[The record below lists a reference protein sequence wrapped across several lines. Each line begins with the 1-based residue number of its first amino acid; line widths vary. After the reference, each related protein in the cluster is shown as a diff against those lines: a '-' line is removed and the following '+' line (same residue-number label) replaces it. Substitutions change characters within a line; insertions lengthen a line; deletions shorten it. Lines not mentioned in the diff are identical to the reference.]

1 MKSTIVA
8 VVWVLLFLIFG
19 FYIDHRVENF
29 GQDYIQDVEATY
41 RVVYEQDWDKS
52 DKMLDDLFDKIKT
65 QRDLWL
71 KVLNHQYYDDIQ
83 LELNLVKNA
92 IYCKN
97 KIRALEGL
105 ERVKSILLN
114 IIDDEKCNFNYIF

>member
-1 MKSTIVA
+1 MES
-8 VVWVLLFLIFG
+8 FG
-19 FYIDHRVENF
+19 TEYIDE
-29 GQDYIQDVEATY
+29 IESTY
-41 RVVYEQDWDKS
+41 YVVHEGDWTKS
-52 DKMLDDLFDKIKT
+52 DKMVDDLSKKLET

-92 IYCKN
+92 IYCEN

-105 ERVKSILLN
+105 EKTKSILLN
-114 IIDDEKCNFNYIF
+114 IIDDEKCNLNYIF

>member
-1 MKSTIVA
+1 MRSTIISLTW
-8 VVWVLLFLIFG
+8 VVLFIFFG
-19 FYIDHRVENF
+19 IYIDNKVESF
-29 GQDYIQDVEATY
+29 GMDYIEDIEAAY
-41 RVVYEQDWDKS
+41 YVVHEGEWTKS
-52 DKMLDDLFDKIKT
+52 DDMVDNLSKKLET

-97 KIRALEGL
+97 KIRVLEGL
-105 ERVKSILLN
+105 EKTKSILLN
-114 IIDDEKCNFNYIF
+114 IIDDEKCNLNYIF

>member
-1 MKSTIVA
+1 MRSTIISLT
-8 VVWVLLFLIFG
+8 WVILFIFFG
-19 FYIDHRVENF
+19 IYIDNKVESF
-29 GQDYIQDVEATY
+29 GTKYIDDIESTY
-41 RVVYEQDWDKS
+41 YVVHEGDWTKS
-52 DKMLDDLFDKIKT
+52 DKMVDDLSKKLET

-92 IYCKN
+92 IYCEN

-105 ERVKSILLN
+105 EKTKSILLN
-114 IIDDEKCNFNYIF
+114 IIDDEKCNLNYIF

>member
-1 MKSTIVA
+1 MKSTIVS

-29 GQDYIQDVEATY
+29 GQDYIQYVEATY
-41 RVVYEQDWDKS
+41 RVVYEEDWDKS
-52 DKMLDDLFDKIKT
+52 DKMLEDLFDKIKT

-83 LELNLVKNA
+83 LELNLIKNA

-105 ERVKSILLN
+105 ERIKSILLN

>member
-1 MKSTIVA
+1 MRSTIISLT
-8 VVWVLLFLIFG
+8 WVILFIFFG
-19 FYIDHRVENF
+19 IYIDNKVESF
-29 GQDYIQDVEATY
+29 GTKYIDDIESTY
-41 RVVYEQDWDKS
+41 YVVHEGDWTKS
-52 DKMLDDLFDKIKT
+52 DKMVDDLSKKLET

-105 ERVKSILLN
+105 EKTKSILLN
-114 IIDDEKCNFNYIF
+114 IIDDEKCNLNYIF